1 MAEENKWKE
10 AELRRDDIK
19 KLLENTKQ
27 LAEMYSEIIGI
38 KKTEAKTTL
47 SLILFNLQMPIAK
60 NRYNQSPHGAT
71 SSSAISPIRAPSRN
85 CGWVSFPYLS
95 CS

>member
-38 KKTEAKTTL
+38 KKAGWENVLRSREKKAEKE
-47 SLILFNLQMPIAK
+47 
-60 NRYNQSPHGAT
+60 NQNG
-71 SSSAISPIRAPSRN
+71 
-85 CGWVSFPYLS
+85 
-95 CS
+95 

>member
-27 LAEMYSEIIGI
+27 LAGMYAEIMEVKRNSWENVLRAKI
-38 KKTEAKTTL
+38 KKAEKEKQ
-47 SLILFNLQMPIAK
+47 N
-60 NRYNQSPHGAT
+60 G
-71 SSSAISPIRAPSRN
+71 
-85 CGWVSFPYLS
+85 
-95 CS
+95 

>member
-1 MAEENKWKE
+1 MAEEENKWKE

-38 KKTEAKTTL
+38 KKTGWENVLKAKVRKAEKAERERQ
-47 SLILFNLQMPIAK
+47 N
-60 NRYNQSPHGAT
+60 G
-71 SSSAISPIRAPSRN
+71 
-85 CGWVSFPYLS
+85 
-95 CS
+95 

>member
-27 LAEMYSEIIGI
+27 LAGMYSEIIGI
-38 KKTEAKTTL
+38 KRQGWENVLKAK
-47 SLILFNLQMPIAK
+47 
-60 NRYNQSPHGAT
+60 
-71 SSSAISPIRAPSRN
+71 IRKAEKEKQN
-85 CGWVSFPYLS
+85 G
-95 CS
+95 

>member
-38 KKTEAKTTL
+38 KKAGWENVLRSREK
-47 SLILFNLQMPIAK
+47 
-60 NRYNQSPHGAT
+60 
-71 SSSAISPIRAPSRN
+71 RAEKEKRN
-85 CGWVSFPYLS
+85 G
-95 CS
+95 